1 MSGKRSLQSLEEA
14 TRLWEEGP
22 LKKHLKKKP
31 ERKKVFT
38 TDVGTEIERVYTPV
52 QLSDTGF
59 DYERDLGLPGA
70 YPFTRGI
77 TPSMYRSE
85 PFVIR
90 AYAGYGSAE
99 ECNARY
105 KKILEWGA
113 DEIVMAVDLPTQVG
127 YDSDHVMAKGE
138 VGKVG
143 VAIDSLRDMEILF
156 DGIPLSSLKRVS
168 MLGNSFGPLA
178 LALFIALGEKQ
189 GLETADYVVDLQND
203 VLKEYVARGTYIFPI
218 RPSIRIATDVVAYC
232 ARHAPHWYPIT
243 LCVNHMNSAGAG
255 STKATAFALA
265 NGVCYI
271 QHLLDQGHGIDEI
284 APLLTMFL
292 DERAEFFVQ
301 IANFRATRRIWARLM
316 RERFGAQDPRSMAL
330 KITAYSH
337 GGETLAEPLN
347 NITRI
352 SLAALAYVLG
362 GVQFLYNASYDEVLG
377 VPTEEAAKIAV
388 RTQQILAHELGIT
401 DTVDPLGGSYFLESL
416 THRIENDILATLAEV
431 ERLGGAVEAIET
443 GFYVKAM
450 SEGAIRRKR
459 EFDRGARVSVGANKF
474 RSDSGV
480 PSGAFRIDPSI
491 ESGQVERLRQVR
503 KERDGSR
510 VTESL
515 RNVRSAAQGD
525 EDLVPPVLDAIR
537 SYATLGEICDTLR
550 DVFGEYQRREYFS
563 ST

>member
-105 KKILEWGA
+105 KKLLDWGA

-127 YDSDHVMAKGE
+127 YDSDHIMAKGE

-232 ARHAPHWYPIT
+232 ARHAAHWYPMT

-265 NGVCYI
+265 NGLCYI

-316 RERFGAQDPRSMAL
+316 KERFGAQDPRSMAL

-377 VPTEEAAKIAV
+377 VPTEEAARIAV

-401 DTVDPLGGSYFLESL
+401 DTVDPLGGSYF
-416 THRIENDILATLAEV
+416 AEV
-431 ERLGGAVEAIET
+431 EQLGGAVEAIET

-450 SEGAIRRKR
+450 SDGAIRRKR
-459 EFDRGARVSVGANKF
+459 ELDSVERVSVGANKF
-474 RSDSGV
+474 KGESGV
-480 PSGAFRIDPSI
+480 PSGAFRINTSI
-491 ESGQVERLRQVR
+491 ESEQVERLNQLR
-503 KERDGSR
+503 KERDASR

-515 RNVRSAAQGD
+515 QKVREVAQGD
-525 EDLVPPVLDAIR
+525 ENLVPPVLDAIR

>member
-1 MSGKRSLQSLEEA
+1 
-14 TRLWEEGP
+14 
-22 LKKHLKKKP
+22 
-31 ERKKVFT
+31 
-38 TDVGTEIERVYTPV
+38 
-52 QLSDTGF
+52 
-59 DYERDLGLPGA
+59 
-70 YPFTRGI
+70 
-77 TPSMYRSE
+77 
-85 PFVIR
+85 
-90 AYAGYGSAE
+90 
-99 ECNARY
+99 
-105 KKILEWGA
+105 
-113 DEIVMAVDLPTQVG
+113 
-127 YDSDHVMAKGE
+127 MAKGE

-232 ARHAPHWYPIT
+232 ARHAAHWYPMT

-265 NGVCYI
+265 NGLCYI

-316 RERFGAQDPRSMAL
+316 KERFGAHDPRSMAL

-362 GVQFLYNASYDEVLG
+362 GVQFLYNASYDAAGRIVL
-377 VPTEEAAKIAV
+377 
-388 RTQQILAHELGIT
+388 H
-401 DTVDPLGGSYFLESL
+401 
-416 THRIENDILATLAEV
+416 
-431 ERLGGAVEAIET
+431 
-443 GFYVKAM
+443 
-450 SEGAIRRKR
+450 
-459 EFDRGARVSVGANKF
+459 
-474 RSDSGV
+474 
-480 PSGAFRIDPSI
+480 
-491 ESGQVERLRQVR
+491 
-503 KERDGSR
+503 
-510 VTESL
+510 
-515 RNVRSAAQGD
+515 
-525 EDLVPPVLDAIR
+525 
-537 SYATLGEICDTLR
+537 
-550 DVFGEYQRREYFS
+550 
-563 ST
+563 